1 MSVFYCYSDRVRQEA
16 RHRLQDVGGNIQ
28 KEVIMTPKHLVA
40 DDAAIYLNIS
50 RARFFDFRRFV
61 PTFPKPVKVRLNEGR
76 PRLVWTPEQL
86 DAFAL
91 AFWGDRSHG

>member
-1 MSVFYCYSDRVRQEA
+1 
-16 RHRLQDVGGNIQ
+16 
-28 KEVIMTPKHLVA
+28 MTKKHLVA
-40 DDAAIYLNIS
+40 DDAAAYLNIS

-91 AFWGDRSHG
+91 AFCGDRSHG